1 MQHAESKYQE
11 LPEITENA
19 VEGELVLD
27 KTCLS
32 KASSSL
38 VDVFGVVS
46 DVVSEVAAAEGCEN
60 FCD

>member
-1 MQHAESKYQE
+1 MQNQNTKSY
-11 LPEITENA
+11 PEMVENA

-32 KASSSL
+32 KASNSL

-46 DVVSEVAAAEGCEN
+46 DMDSEVAAAEGCEN
-60 FCD
+60 FCE